1 MPANDQTAR
10 QVVRSVLA
18 ARVGAEVIDALADDF
33 PFTQAGIGSLD
44 IAAVL
49 YQLEEDY
56 GWPIDGNIDI
66 GRELVNI
73 EAIASLR
80 TRVS

>member
-1 MPANDQTAR
+1 MPADNQAGT

-18 ARVGAEVIDALADDF
+18 ARVGADVIDVLADDF
-33 PFTQAGIGSLD
+33 PFADAGIGSLD

-49 YQLEEDY
+49 YQLEEEY

-66 GRELVNI
+66 GRELVSI
-73 EAIASLR
+73 EAIARLAQAR
-80 TRVS
+80 